1 MIIWRGWG
9 ILAAILLFG
18 GLVAAQFVAD
28 AVGGKGTYAAN
39 TFLYAGLGLIVG
51 GGLTFL
57 FARWEKGRNPP
68 RVLADKETGQEVTL
82 QNRSDLFFVP
92 MKYWGLLGIG
102 AGVVA
107 MIAGLLGAR

>member
-9 ILAAILLFG
+9 ILAAVLLFG
-18 GLVAAQFVAD
+18 GLVAAQLVAD

-39 TFLYAGLGLIVG
+39 TFLYAGFGLIVG

-57 FARWEKGRNPP
+57 FARWEQGRNPP
-68 RVLADKETGQEVTL
+68 RVLIDKETGQEVTL
-82 QNRSDLFFVP
+82 RNRSELFFVP

-107 MIAGLLGAR
+107 IIAGLFGAT